1 VVRRLR
7 NNTDASQSGKDKAES
22 GHKWP
27 FFAAGIGL
35 ACVVGVADV
44 ATGYEINLGL
54 FYLAPIAIAIWGAG
68 VIGGLSLSLAC
79 VLGMFAVDNFVTR
92 DIPFPSG
99 DLIPYWNGMIRLGYF
114 VAFTLVLSALRHAHA
129 RERFLARHDYLTG
142 VANYH
147 AFTEAARRE
156 IANAHQLRF
165 PISIAYLDC
174 DNFKAVNDGKGH
186 HVGDELLRVAARN
199 MTKHLRTFDVVARL
213 GGDEFAILLPG
224 AGVVMA
230 GKAIRELRRELLA
243 TMAQRGWPVTF
254 SIGVVTF
261 LTPPANTDQALQI
274 TDRLM
279 YAVKNN
285 GKDQVL
291 HQVYDKRSGLADAFA
306 A

>member
-1 VVRRLR
+1 VSRH
-7 NNTDASQSGKDKAES
+7 NWT
-22 GHKWP
+22 

-35 ACVVGVADV
+35 ACLVGVADV
-44 ATGYEINLGL
+44 VTGYEINLGF
-54 FYLAPIAIAIWGAG
+54 FYLAPIAIATWGARI
-68 VIGGLSLSLAC
+68 VGGLSLSLAC

-92 DIPFPSG
+92 DIPFPSS
-99 DLIPYWNGMIRLGYF
+99 DLIPYWNAMIRLGYF
-114 VAFTLVLSALRHAHA
+114 VAFTLVLSALKRAHA
-129 RERFLARHDYLTG
+129 RERFFARHDYLTG

-147 AFTEAARRE
+147 AFTEATRRE
-156 IANAHQLRF
+156 IAHARRLLF

-174 DNFKAVNDGKGH
+174 DNFKAINDGNGH
-186 HVGDELLRVAARN
+186 HVGDELLRVVARI
-199 MTKHLRTFDVVARL
+199 MKKHLRTYDVVARL

-224 AGVVMA
+224 ADVVMA

-261 LTPPANTDQALQI
+261 VTPPSDTDQALQI

-285 GKDQVL
+285 GKDKVL
-291 HQVYDKRSGLADAFA
+291 HRVFDKHSGLADAFA

>member
-1 VVRRLR
+1 M
-7 NNTDASQSGKDKAES
+7 DASQFGKDKSES
-22 GHKWP
+22 GHKWL

-35 ACVVGVADV
+35 ACLVGVADV
-44 ATGYEINLGL
+44 ETGYEINLGL
-54 FYLAPIAIAIWGAG
+54 FYLAPIAIVTWGAG
-68 VIGGLSLSLAC
+68 IVGGLSLSLAC

-92 DIPFPSG
+92 DMPFPSR
-99 DLIPYWNGMIRLGYF
+99 DLIPYWNAMIRLGYF
-114 VAFTLVLSALRHAHA
+114 VAFTLILSALKHAHA
-129 RERFLARHDYLTG
+129 RERFLARQDYLTG

-147 AFTEAARRE
+147 SFTEAARRE
-156 IANAHQLRF
+156 FANAHRLRF
-165 PISIAYLDC
+165 PVSIAFLDC
-174 DNFKAVNDGKGH
+174 DNFKAINDENGH
-186 HVGDELLRVAARN
+186 HVGDELLRVAART

-224 AGVVMA
+224 AGVDMA
-230 GKAIRELRRELLA
+230 GKAIRELRRGLLT

-261 LTPPANTDQALQI
+261 LTPPRDPDQALQI

-291 HQVYDKRSGLADAFA
+291 QRVFDKRSGLTDAFA